1 MAEKKRKIVAI
12 IFLVVVLVGLVGVFM
27 INPSKSDVESLEIGK
42 SYVRTHSWNEEDPFQ
57 KPDIDTIKVID
68 RKDGFVKY
76 SLKSSLDSSHFLSSE
91 EDLIIRCY
99 KLKLVK

>member
-1 MAEKKRKIVAI
+1 MAEKTRKIVAI

-76 SLKSSLDSSHFLSSE
+76 SLKSSLDSSHFLSGE
-91 EDLIIRCY
+91 EDFIIRCY